1 MAGTLAGKVALVT
14 GAAVGIGNA
23 YARALVAEGARV
35 AVCDIR
41 ANELSRL
48 RGEFVAAGQDVL
60 AFVADVADS
69 DDVRRVVDGTLDAF
83 GRVDIL
89 VNNAGYSPMSNVT
102 EPVEKALLDWD
113 RIVGTNLKGTYLFG
127 RALIPR
133 FIANGGGD
141 IVNVITDH
149 AWNCGSPFPVS
160 HDDAPDCRS
169 AGGAPRPTGAGS
181 TLEIYD
187 ASKWACLGLTLTWA
201 KALKGHGVRVNGLC
215 MGATDTPLI
224 REYFNFDPPADYVR
238 TWMRPEAV
246 AAVLI
251 ELLGEGP
258 GGRTGDFVGLWA
270 GHPVVLPA
278 AQPEFMAVH

>member
-1 MAGTLAGKVALVT
+1 MPGTLSGKVALVT
-14 GAAVGIGNA
+14 GAAVGLGNA
-23 YARALVAEGARV
+23 YAHALAAEGAQL

-48 RGEFVAAGQDVL
+48 AGEFMAAGQPL
-60 AFVADVADS
+60 LSFVADVAEADA
-69 DDVRRVVDGTLDAF
+69 VRRVVDSTLDAF

-102 EPVEKALLDWD
+102 EPIEKALLDWD
-113 RIVGTNLKGTYLFG
+113 RIVGTNLRGTYLFG
-127 RALIPR
+127 RALIPQ

-141 IVNVITDH
+141 IINVITDH

-160 HDDAPDCRS
+160 HEDAPDCRWNIE
-169 AGGAPRPTGAGS
+169 APRPTGAGS

-201 KALKGHGVRVNGLC
+201 KALRPHGVRVNGLC

-224 REYFNFDPPADYVR
+224 REYFNFDPPSDYVL
-238 TWMRPEAV
+238 TWMRPGAV
-246 AAVLI
+246 AAVLV
-251 ELLGEGP
+251 ELLREGP
-258 GGRTGDFVGLWA
+258 AGRTGDFVGLWA
-270 GHPVVLPA
+270 GHPVVLPPPH
-278 AQPEFMAVH
+278 PEFMATH